1 MDQIKQLNLKV
12 LKSFLDTRVKLKPLR
27 NYKNWNEFRII
38 VNEFLIINSLRK
50 IGNFNKNFKRGYQFY
65 IRKLINFEYK

>member
-50 IGNFNKNFKRGYQFY
+50 I
-65 IRKLINFEYK
+65 